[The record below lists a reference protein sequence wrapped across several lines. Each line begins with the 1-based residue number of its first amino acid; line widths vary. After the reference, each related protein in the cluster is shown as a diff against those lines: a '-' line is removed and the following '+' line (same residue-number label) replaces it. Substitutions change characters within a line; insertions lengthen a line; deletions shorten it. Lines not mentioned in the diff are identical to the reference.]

1 MNIRTPYKVKCSE
14 CGAENQLNMELECVS
29 SYERKKGLDL
39 EYISTF
45 EGACPKCGGDLA
57 VQVRVWEYPEGFVE
71 SYTVI
76 MEGAV
81 KIEEPDFINEL

>member
-45 EGACPKCGGDLA
+45 
-57 VQVRVWEYPEGFVE
+57 
-71 SYTVI
+71 
-76 MEGAV
+76 
-81 KIEEPDFINEL
+81 